1 MALQV
6 DDRPLLRIDT
16 LKNGRAEV
24 QLDDLGPG
32 SHRFAAWAA
41 YPWGEAVKSTGA
53 SLQWRLHQWQR
64 LEGTQPAEEE
74 PWLVPNPMV
83 GDVNRQP
90 LLLDWQLWNAPLQN
104 LRDGDARWR
113 VRISLDGDSF
123 LVDHQDALW
132 LKGSGSNGGALVQ
145 MELLDGRGEA
155 LHPAFNNRL
164 IRLEPAADAR
174 PVWLK
179 ERLRDEELL
188 RLSGEPVPEPDEQ
201 ETDAAEATPTESL
214 PAPAAPSLNTQPP
227 ANAQP
232 EEDEDDDN
240 AEGVEL
246 QPSRDTT
253 RDAEPQA
260 SETPAE
266 EKERKKSNRLA
277 ASQPRRLH
285 PRRPP
290 DP

>member
-1 MALQV
+1 M
-6 DDRPLLRIDT
+6 
-16 LKNGRAEV
+16 
-24 QLDDLGPG
+24 
-32 SHRFAAWAA
+32 
-41 YPWGEAVKSTGA
+41 
-53 SLQWRLHQWQR
+53 
-64 LEGTQPAEEE
+64 
-74 PWLVPNPMV
+74 
-83 GDVNRQP
+83 
-90 LLLDWQLWNAPLQN
+90 
-104 LRDGDARWR
+104 
-113 VRISLDGDSF
+113 RISLDGDSF

-188 RLSGEPVPEPDEQ
+188 HLSGEPVPEPDEQ

-227 ANAQP
+227 AKAQP
-232 EEDEDDDN
+232 EEDEEDN

-266 EKERKKSNRLA
+266 EKEKEEEQPSGGQPTATA
-277 ASQPRRLH
+277 ASTASPRPMNDPMNDPSVLRPESSLGGSARELLDADGRLRQP
-285 PRRPP
+285 
-290 DP
+290 